1 MAVHYSLSHQ
11 IVEINSILKRQKL
24 TKNVIVVVK
33 NLWFFLGVK
42 MPYINLKVG
51 GKLTEQQKKE
61 IISQF
66 TKTLEDVAGK
76 PPSSTY
82 IVIDEISRDLWSV
95 GGKLLSEND

>member
-1 MAVHYSLSHQ
+1 M
-11 IVEINSILKRQKL
+11 
-24 TKNVIVVVK
+24 VK

>member
-1 MAVHYSLSHQ
+1 
-11 IVEINSILKRQKL
+11 
-24 TKNVIVVVK
+24 
-33 NLWFFLGVK
+33 